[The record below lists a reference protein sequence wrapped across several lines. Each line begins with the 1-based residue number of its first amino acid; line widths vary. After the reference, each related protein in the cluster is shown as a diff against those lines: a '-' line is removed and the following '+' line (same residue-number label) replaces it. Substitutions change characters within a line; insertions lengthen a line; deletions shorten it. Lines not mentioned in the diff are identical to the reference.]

1 MGNQYFR
8 MRNYKA
14 EVAIV
19 GGGIAGIT
27 AALELLNLGKKVI
40 IIDRD
45 IEDNFGGL
53 AKESFG
59 GMFFVN
65 TPQQR
70 RAGMKDTPELAFK
83 DWCSVAKFSDEDKWP
98 KEWAKSYVYSC
109 TSHVYEWLKVQG
121 IKFFPVVHW
130 VERGLFKPGNSYP
143 RFHIVWGTGY
153 ELSEV
158 LRKKLISHTN
168 AKTHLQLFFRHKAEK
183 IIHNGSEVSGIAGI
197 DEENEVPFEVE
208 AESTIL
214 ATGGIGGNLEL
225 VRKHWYKPWGEPPEV
240 ILNGAHKYGLGDL
253 HAEVERHQGK
263 ITHLDKMWPCA
274 AGVHHPNPTRN
285 LHGLSLVP
293 PKSALWLNY
302 KGERIGPMPLMTSYD
317 TRYLVEQ
324 VCKQEKKY
332 SWQVLNLKIAYKEF
346 AISGS
351 ESNESMM
358 KKDFLGFIKDTLL
371 GNKKLVNTMIDT
383 CEDIVVANTLEE
395 LAGKMNELTGT
406 NDVNVYSLKS
416 AIGDYDDNIDRGPK
430 YLNDEQLRR
439 IAHTRNYRGDKVRT
453 SKFKK
458 INDPKS
464 LPLVAIREFI
474 LSRKTLGGIQTNL
487 DCEVLGELDK
497 SIPGLYAVGE
507 AAGFGG
513 GGMHGQGSLEGTFL
527 GGCVLTGR
535 AVAYAIA
542 DKKLF

>member
-1 MGNQYFR
+1 M
-8 MRNYKA
+8 
-14 EVAIV
+14 
-19 GGGIAGIT
+19 
-27 AALELLNLGKKVI
+27 
-40 IIDRD
+40 
-45 IEDNFGGL
+45 
-53 AKESFG
+53 
-59 GMFFVN
+59 
-65 TPQQR
+65 
-70 RAGMKDTPELAFK
+70 
-83 DWCSVAKFSDEDKWP
+83 
-98 KEWAKSYVYSC
+98 
-109 TSHVYEWLKVQG
+109 
-121 IKFFPVVHW
+121 
-130 VERGLFKPGNSYP
+130 
-143 RFHIVWGTGY
+143 
-153 ELSEV
+153 
-158 LRKKLISHTN
+158 
-168 AKTHLQLFFRHKAEK
+168 
-183 IIHNGSEVSGIAGI
+183 
-197 DEENEVPFEVE
+197 
-208 AESTIL
+208 
-214 ATGGIGGNLEL
+214 

-263 ITHLDKMWPCA
+263 ITHLDKMWPYA

-406 NDVNVYSLKS
+406 NDVNVDSLKS